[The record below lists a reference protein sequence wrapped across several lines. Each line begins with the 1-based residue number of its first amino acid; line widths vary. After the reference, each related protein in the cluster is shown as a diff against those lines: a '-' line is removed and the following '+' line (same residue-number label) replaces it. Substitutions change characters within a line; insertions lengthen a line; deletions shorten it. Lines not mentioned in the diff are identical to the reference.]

1 MGNKVGP
8 ALFTPNSSSWVQ
20 LFLSISLF
28 CHLLLW
34 PLLWWFPAS
43 SSLLSGCGNL
53 HSKPFRFIFAGCYL
67 GLCCHRPA
75 QLHPGL
81 PLSSHSGPEGWER
94 PRKGL
99 ALVAEGRRKLVSQSK
114 GPQRFCRIPLYIAC
128 PLSSLLSSFLSVLWI
143 RSAGH
148 REDQNSKPSWNQKP
162 HWYLELRCLELRGPW
177 RPLSLVPLSHRWEHR
192 EA

>member
-20 LFLSISLF
+20 LFVFLSISF
-28 CHLLLW
+28 FRHLLLW
-34 PLLWWFPAS
+34 PPLWWFPAS

-53 HSKPFRFIFAGCYL
+53 HSQPFLFIFAGCYL

-75 QLHPGL
+75 QLRPGL

-99 ALVAEGRRKLVSQSK
+99 AVGVEGRRKLVSRSK

-128 PLSSLLSSFLSVLWI
+128 PLSSLLSSFLSVLLDPQAAEKT
-143 RSAGH
+143 RAASPPGT
-148 REDQNSKPSWNQKP
+148 RN
-162 HWYLELRCLELRGPW
+162 LTGT
-177 RPLSLVPLSHRWEHR
+177 
-192 EA
+192 